1 MFEIILVRVEIADFF
16 FVLLSSEVAGG
27 GVGDK
32 YPYTTIN
39 TINFTRDFYAKIHL
53 ESLRAF
59 LRCSFHVK
67 VILKNSIPG
76 KCTQPNTRFNFNF
89 NFDLIDFMNFATT
102 TYTTQLTNVKLKS
115 IAASTM
121 KIREKK

>member
-39 TINFTRDFYAKIHL
+39 TINFEISMQKFI
-53 ESLRAF
+53 
-59 LRCSFHVK
+59 
-67 VILKNSIPG
+67 
-76 KCTQPNTRFNFNF
+76 
-89 NFDLIDFMNFATT
+89 
-102 TYTTQLTNVKLKS
+102 
-115 IAASTM
+115 
-121 KIREKK
+121 